1 MMIVHRL
8 ARACPASHQARA
20 SLLIAYVELLRIFA
34 VIVAAVTGSLCL
46 ATMASGAPS
55 ARDFVYPT
63 KSVRVLVGF
72 APGGGSDTLGRIV
85 GQRLSERLSQ
95 PVVIDNRPGANGVIA
110 MELTAKAPADGYTL
124 MLISGSSVVS
134 ATLVTKVTYDL
145 NKAFAPVSLLAMQ
158 PYILLVPRPLPVNTV
173 KELVQYAKSKPGAL
187 NYGSSGHGS
196 SAHLGMELLKQMAGL
211 DMVHVAYKGIGPA
224 IVDLVGGQVQLLFA
238 SAVSA
243 APALQTG
250 KVKALAVTSLQRA
263 KALPELPTVAESG
276 VPGFD
281 LTGWYGVVGPAG
293 TPQYAVAKLNQD
305 LRHVLNLPD
314 VQSRLSDDGSE
325 AAPGTPAQF
334 RETISQEIQKWRK
347 LMERSNFVL

>member
-1 MMIVHRL
+1 MRIL
-8 ARACPASHQARA
+8 AAMVLVVAGSACAATTPAGAA
-20 SLLIAYVELLRIFA
+20 STKGL
-34 VIVAAVTGSLCL
+34 
-46 ATMASGAPS
+46 
-55 ARDFVYPT
+55 VYPA
-63 KSVRVLVGF
+63 KAVRVLVGF

-85 GQRLSERLSQ
+85 GQRLGERLGE

-110 MELTAKAPADGYTL
+110 MELTAKAAADGYTL

-134 ATLVTKVTYDL
+134 ATLVTKVAYDI
-145 NKAFAPVSLLAMQ
+145 NKAFAPISLLAMQ
-158 PYILLVPRPLPVNTV
+158 PYILLVPRSLPANTV
-173 KELVQYAKSKPGAL
+173 RELVQYARGKAGAL

-243 APALQTG
+243 GPALQTG
-250 KVKALAVTSLQRA
+250 KVKALAVTSLRRA

-276 VPGFD
+276 VAGFD

-293 TPQYAVAKLNQD
+293 TPQHVIAKLNQD

-325 AAPGTPAQF
+325 AAPSTPAEF
-334 RETISQEIQKWRK
+334 SETISQEIQKWKK
-347 LMERSNFVL
+347 LMAQSNFVL